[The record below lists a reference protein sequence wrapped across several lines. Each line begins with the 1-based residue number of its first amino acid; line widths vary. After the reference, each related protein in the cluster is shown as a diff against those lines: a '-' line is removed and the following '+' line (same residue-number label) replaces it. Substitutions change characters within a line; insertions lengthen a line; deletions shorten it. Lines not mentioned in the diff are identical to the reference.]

1 MNDTDNV
8 VPIRAAA
15 MPASDG
21 TDWAPILASGPGP
34 YKCTR
39 CASPFAV
46 RTWHV
51 VWPAD
56 SDRSVC
62 LACSLGDPALRK
74 WALRSIAADAI
85 DRVLAETAGLAERRA
100 VALALVSDVSWFANW
115 RVADEYI
122 DVTEPGPIYEVD
134 DEERTAGK
142 PPAPTAH
149 ASGLRR
155 TALRAA
161 KLLDRHVT
169 RDDALLA
176 ALESAFG
183 SGTDDELAIAVM
195 AVVHAAEA
203 AA

>member
-15 MPASDG
+15 IPASDG

-34 YKCTR
+34 HTCTR

-62 LACSLGDPALRK
+62 LACALGDPVLRT

-85 DRVLAETAGLAERRA
+85 E
-100 VALALVSDVSWFANW
+100 LVSDVSWFANW

-122 DVTEPGPIYEVD
+122 DVTVPGPADEVD
-134 DEERTAGK
+134 GEERTAGK
-142 PPAPTAH
+142 PPTSTAG

-176 ALESAFG
+176 AVESAFG
-183 SGTDDELAIAVM
+183 GGTDDDLAAAVM

-203 AA
+203 VA